1 MVIRDARLEDG
12 TAVGRVWVE
21 AWQTAYAG
29 LMPAEFLAG
38 LDPTDCLARFE
49 HALRAG
55 VSILVLEQDTA
66 IVGFS
71 VFGPSRDS
79 DAGSQMGEVMAINLA
94 PSCWRRGFGQVLLRE
109 TVERLR
115 RGRFTE
121 LTLWVVHA
129 NDRARKFYEA
139 QGWRQDGAEKHDDSL
154 TGFPLHEVRYRLP
167 LSMVESVQQ

>member
-29 LMPAEFLAG
+29 LMSAEFLAG

-55 VSILVLEQDTA
+55 VSILVLEQETA
-66 IVGFS
+66 SIGFS

-79 DAGSQMGEVMAINLA
+79 DAGSQLGEVMAINLA